1 MGWSAGTYTRTN
13 GTYTGAVVWTSDSG
27 AGIDILANRHD
38 THDQDL
44 ASGINACLHKGGQN
58 SPTANINWGGFKIT
72 GLANGSAA
80 TDAATYGQT
89 ITALAFDGS
98 TRVLTATRSVANITV
113 TLPVFSTTSAGLVPA
128 TTTATGR
135 VLLDTGAFA
144 TIATGGGLLP
154 TVRVTTS
161 GPVVSGIRYT
171 IGADAITLTLP
182 AAPADGDTIFFV
194 TETITYTSVVIAGN
208 GKAIME
214 TSEDMTLDTE
224 GASFGLAYISA
235 TGDWRIV

>member
-1 MGWSAGTYTRTN
+1 MSWSAGTYTRTN
-13 GTYTGAVVWTSDSG
+13 GTYLGSTVWTSDSG

-44 ASGINACLHKGGQN
+44 ADGINACLHKGGQN
-58 SPTANINWGGFKIT
+58 AATANISWGGYKIT
-72 GLANGSAA
+72 SLGNGSAA

-89 ITALAFDGS
+89 ITALSFDGS

-144 TIATGGGLLP
+144 ALPTGGGILP
-154 TVRVTTS
+154 TTRVTTS
-161 GPVVSGIRYT
+161 GPVSPGVRYV

-182 AAPADGDTIFFV
+182 AAPTDGDTIYFV
-194 TETITYTSVVIAGN
+194 TETITYTRVVIARN
-208 GKAIME
+208 GKTIMA
-214 TSEDMTLDTE
+214 TAEDMTLDTD
-224 GASFGLAYISA
+224 GASFGLVYVAA
-235 TGDWRIV
+235 TTDWRIV